1 MKRKVLLTPQ
11 AKQDIRAAYLYIR
24 AEAPEAARRW
34 RVRLLELTRTLSTFP
49 ERHEISSEGTEV
61 GIELRQMLFGSYRIL
76 YTVEAR
82 SVVIHALRHGAR
94 RPLLPGEVLRLTGQ
108 DPSDSPRVD

>member
-1 MKRKVLLTPQ
+1 MNRKVLLTPQ
-11 AKQDIRAAYLYIR
+11 ARQDIRAAYLYIC

-49 ERHEISSEGTEV
+49 ERHEVSCEGAEI

-76 YTVEAR
+76 YTVEEQA
-82 SVVIHALRHGAR
+82 VIVHALRHGAR
-94 RPLLPGEVLRLTGQ
+94 RPLLPEEVQRLTRR
-108 DPSDSPRVD
+108 DSNDSQSN